1 MNRLPILLFGVIST
15 LAVAF
20 LLLFLYRYAT
30 QSGIEASRAARISE
44 KGYSSSDLTKRNPLK
59 WLDKLA
65 KERKPDFSYPVS
77 EMEIELPLKAPI
89 KKRIYYR
96 LLVKDLDPYKRFCL
110 KQLLKREGVR
120 YAMFRKKTEG
130 VLVINDLNRKQLKK
144 VIELI
149 REYDVDIKIENYTK
163 D

>member
-30 QSGIEASRAARISE
+30 ESGVEALRSARVSGNGHPPSE
-44 KGYSSSDLTKRNPLK
+44 LTKREPLK

-65 KERKPDFSYPVS
+65 KERKPAFSYPVS
-77 EMEIELPLKAPI
+77 EMEIELPLRAAI
-89 KKRIYYR
+89 KKRIFYR
-96 LLVKDLDPYKRFCL
+96 LLVKDLDPYKLFCL
-110 KQLLKREGVR
+110 KQLLQREGIR

-130 VLVINDLNRKQLKK
+130 VLVVNDLNKRQLRR
-144 VIELI
+144 VIALI
-149 REYDVDIKIENYTK
+149 REYDVDIQIENYTK
-163 D
+163 E